1 MSRTVTYASAEA
13 SAVSGSALAGND
25 DASVVPSSGRSE
37 PPVAAG
43 PEGDDEVDDDEVDEA
58 AADEPDAVPEPSS
71 APADPAHP
79 ARSAEATTRTADTAR
94 ARLTAHSVQGEPPR
108 AGADAPVPTG
118 PRPVSP
124 GWCRDGAGRHV
135 SFALPPAN
143 TSPHRLAVQDA
154 ALSRR

>member
-13 SAVSGSALAGND
+13 SAVSGSAFAGND

-37 PPVAAG
+37 PPGAAG
-43 PEGDDEVDDDEVDEA
+43 PAGGREGEDEVDEA
-58 AADEPDAVPEPSS
+58 DADEPDAVPEPSS
-71 APADPAHP
+71 APANPAHP
-79 ARSAEATTRTADTAR
+79 ARSAEATTRAADTAR